1 MVASG
6 GEKNT
11 WGRSQ
16 RAHGAPGWDSGERA
30 SERASTERAA
40 AAHSGR
46 AQRAVRR
53 TKGNSERSPRR
64 KGTGHKSGG
73 GGGRDRVLFC

>member
-1 MVASG
+1 VVRRRILG
-6 GEKNT
+6 GEVSEHMERRGGT
-11 WGRSQ
+11 LGS
-16 RAHGAPGWDSGERA
+16 ERA